1 MPSSCFFLAR
11 RASAGGAKKAPKW
24 CVAIDKT
31 LPNLLYYNTANSAA
45 TCLAGVLHR
54 IPFYES
60 FMRSVPRYTAL
71 ASAAITL
78 SLLAACGKK
87 DAAPS
92 APPPPKVAVVTV
104 APARITLT
112 TELPGRTEA
121 SRIAEVR
128 ARTAGIVLKR
138 VFKEGGEVKAG
149 EVLFRIDPASFQA
162 LFDSAQAAVSKAEAN
177 LAQAELKVKR
187 YKPLLAAQAVSQQEY
202 DDAVT
207 AQKQAAADLATS
219 KASRTNAGLTLG
231 YATVT
236 APISGRIS
244 RALVT
249 EGALVGQGEA
259 TPMATVQQLD
269 PIYVTVTQSSAELL
283 KLRRA
288 LAEGKLKSAGGG
300 NSKTEARVSLVT
312 EDGQTYPHAGKLL
325 FADVSVDQTT
335 GSVSMRA
342 EFPNPDRTLL
352 PGMYVRA
359 RLDQGV
365 NEAAITVPQQ
375 AVVRGTDGATVLIV
389 GADNKVSAQP
399 VKADAAQNGNWVIS
413 SGLKGG
419 ERVIVEGFQ
428 KAKPGA
434 TVAPEPWKG
443 PAGATSAAGAS
454 PASAPASGPAPA
466 SAPTSAS
473 APAPAA
479 PAAATK

>member
-1 MPSSCFFLAR
+1 
-11 RASAGGAKKAPKW
+11 
-24 CVAIDKT
+24 
-31 LPNLLYYNTANSAA
+31 
-45 TCLAGVLHR
+45 
-54 IPFYES
+54 
-60 FMRSVPRYTAL
+60 MRSVPRSTTFACAAL
-71 ASAAITL
+71 TL
-78 SLLAACGKK
+78 AVLSACGKK
-87 DAAPS
+87 DAAPA

-104 APARITLT
+104 APASITLT
-112 TELPGRTEA
+112 SELPGRTEA

-138 VFKEGGEVKAG
+138 VFKEGGDVKAG

-162 LFDSAQAAVSKAEAN
+162 SFDSAQAAVGRAEAN
-177 LAQAELKVKR
+177 LAQADLRVKR
-187 YKPLLAAQAVSQQEY
+187 YTPLLAAQAVSQQEY
-202 DDAVT
+202 DDAIT
-207 AQKQAAADLATS
+207 SQKQARADLATA
-219 KASRTNAGLTLG
+219 KAARTNAGLTLG

-236 APISGRIS
+236 APIAGRIG

-269 PIYVTVTQSSAELL
+269 PIYVTITQSSTELL

-288 LAEGKLKSAGGG
+288 LADGKLKSAG
-300 NSKTEARVSLVT
+300 KDEARVSLVT
-312 EDGQTYPHAGKLL
+312 EDGQTYPQTGKLL
-325 FADVSVDQTT
+325 FSDVSVDQTT

-342 EFPNPDRTLL
+342 EFPNPNRTLL

-399 VKADAAQNGNWVIS
+399 VKADAAQNGNWVVS

-434 TVAPEPWKG
+434 TVTPEAWKG
-443 PAGATSAAGAS
+443 PVGATPAA
-454 PASAPASGPAPA
+454 
-466 SAPTSAS
+466 
-473 APAPAA
+473 APAPAKPAAGA
-479 PAAATK
+479 PAATK

>member
-1 MPSSCFFLAR
+1 
-11 RASAGGAKKAPKW
+11 
-24 CVAIDKT
+24 
-31 LPNLLYYNTANSAA
+31 
-45 TCLAGVLHR
+45 
-54 IPFYES
+54 
-60 FMRSVPRYTAL
+60 MRSVPRYTAL
-71 ASAAITL
+71 ASAVVTL

-138 VFKEGGEVKAG
+138 VFTEGGEVKAG

-162 LFDSAQAAVSKAEAN
+162 SFDSAQAAVSKAEAN

-288 LAEGKLKSAGGG
+288 LAEGKLKGVGGAGGG

-443 PAGATSAAGAS
+443 PAGAGAAAATPSA
-454 PASAPASGPAPA
+454 APA

>member
-1 MPSSCFFLAR
+1 M
-11 RASAGGAKKAPKW
+11 
-24 CVAIDKT
+24 
-31 LPNLLYYNTANSAA
+31 
-45 TCLAGVLHR
+45 
-54 IPFYES
+54 
-60 FMRSVPRYTAL
+60 
-71 ASAAITL
+71 L
-78 SLLAACGKK
+78 SACGKK
-87 DAAPS
+87 DTAPA

-104 APARITLT
+104 APASITLT
-112 TELPGRTEA
+112 SELPGRTEA

-138 VFKEGGEVKAG
+138 VFKEGGDVKAG

-162 LFDSAQAAVSKAEAN
+162 SYDSAQAAVGRAEAN
-177 LAQAELKVKR
+177 LAQADLRVKR
-187 YKPLLAAQAVSQQEY
+187 YTPLLAAQAVSQQEY
-202 DDAVT
+202 DDAIT
-207 AQKQAAADLATS
+207 SQKQARADLATA

-236 APISGRIS
+236 APISGRIG

-269 PIYVTVTQSSAELL
+269 PIYVTITQSSTELL

-288 LAEGKLKSAGGG
+288 LAEGKLKTAG
-300 NSKTEARVSLVT
+300 KDEARVSLVT
-312 EDGQTYPHAGKLL
+312 EDGQTYPQTGKLL

-342 EFPNPDRTLL
+342 EFPNPNRILL
-352 PGMYVRA
+352 PGMYVRT

-375 AVVRGTDGATVLIV
+375 AVVRGTDGATVLLV
-389 GADNKVSAQP
+389 GADNKVTAQP
-399 VKADAAQNGNWVIS
+399 VKADAAQNGSWVIS

-434 TVAPEPWKG
+434 TVTPEAWKG
-443 PAGATSAAGAS
+443 PVGQAAA
-454 PASAPASGPAPA
+454 ASAPA
-466 SAPTSAS
+466 
-473 APAPAA
+473 APAPA